1 MASIKNSKKLLNQTV
16 SSLIDEAYNVQ
27 IETPS
32 LKEKSDALIE
42 NIVEFYDASLAR
54 LHGAKSKK
62 DLSGFLTDLE
72 QKGYDL
78 YQDVMNLHV

>member
-16 SSLIDEAYNVQ
+16 NNLVDEAFNAQ

-32 LKEKSDALIE
+32 LKDRSDALIDK
-42 NIVEFYDASLAR
+42 IVEFYDSELAK

-62 DLSGFLTDLE
+62 DLSGFHAELE
-72 QKGYDL
+72 QKSYDL